1 MTKRVIAL
9 IDVNNFY
16 VSCEQVFNP
25 RLNGKPVI
33 VLSNNDGCAVA
44 RSNEAKALGVKMG
57 QPWFQLNELSKK
69 HHLIAL
75 SSNYTLYADMSARVM
90 AILAAFSTAQEVYS
104 IDECFLDLTALQHRN
119 LTEYGQTIRQ
129 TVSQYTGLP
138 TCIGIGS
145 TKTLAKLANHLA
157 KSRSEFNGVCDFT
170 SMSPEKLNDYFG
182 AIDVSEIWGIGRRL
196 SLKLNQKGI
205 FTAQNL
211 KAASPSIMRT
221 CFSVVMEKTI
231 RELNGLACIEL
242 EQTHSP
248 KKQIINSRSF
258 GTKISDLTS
267 LEEAV
272 SLHVAR
278 AAEKLRKQQFYA
290 GSLQVFI
297 ATSRF
302 ETPARRYMNR
312 LHITLPSQTDHTLLL
327 TRVALWCLKKIY
339 RPCYRYQKAG
349 VMLSDLVPVDKLQHD
364 LFAEASSDRK
374 NIKLQQIIDHL
385 NNSGYK
391 KTIRTTHVN
400 RPWSMRR
407 EYKSKHYTTCWDEL
421 ICVVT

>member
-1 MTKRVIAL
+1 MVNRVIAL

-57 QPWFQLNELSKK
+57 QPWFQLKK
-69 HHLIAL
+69 LAKEHHIIAL

-90 AILAAFSTAQEVYS
+90 AILATFSPTQEIYS
-104 IDECFLDLTALQHRN
+104 IDECFLDLTSHQHQN
-119 LTEYGQTIRQ
+119 LAHYGQTIRQ
-129 TVSQYTGLP
+129 TIRQYSGLP
-138 TCIGIGS
+138 ICIGIGS

-157 KSRSEFNGVCDFT
+157 KSRAEFNGVCDFT
-170 SMSPEKLNDYFG
+170 SMSAGELNHYFG
-182 AIDVSEIWGIGRRL
+182 TLDVSEIWGIGRRL
-196 SLKLNQKGI
+196 VPKLNQKGI
-205 FTAQNL
+205 TTAQHL
-211 KAASPSIMRT
+211 KEASPSTMRA
-221 CFSVVMEKTI
+221 CFSVVMEKTV

-242 EQTHSP
+242 ERIRSP

-258 GTKISDLTS
+258 GVKISDLTS

-272 SLHVAR
+272 SLHIAR
-278 AAEKLRKQQFYA
+278 AAEKLRKQQCYA
-290 GSLQVFI
+290 GSLQIFI

-302 ETPARRYMNR
+302 ETDAQRYINK
-312 LHITLPSQTDHTLLL
+312 LHIPLPAQTDHTLLL
-327 TRVALWCLKKIY
+327 TRVALWGLRKIY
-339 RPCYRYQKAG
+339 RPGYRYQKAG
-349 VMLSDLVPVDKLQHD
+349 VMLSDLVPVDKLQND
-364 LFAEASSDRK
+364 LFADAATQQK
-374 NIKLQQIIDHL
+374 NTQLQKIIDHVAD
-385 NNSGYK
+385 NTYK
-391 KTIRTTHVN
+391 KTIRTAYVD

-407 EYKSKHYTTCWDEL
+407 ENKSKNYTTCWNEL